1 MKEKRVANRYA
12 KALFDL
18 AVERNILEKIKADSE
33 LIYNVCLQNHEFILM
48 LRSPIIKESKKLLIL
63 KNVFEKSIN
72 EMSFKFLVIIT
83 RNRRESLIMDISEQ
97 FIEIYKKFK
106 NILSANLSTAV
117 EIDSEIRENIIRLLK
132 KHTKSEIELSEDT
145 NEELIGGFV
154 LSFDDKQYDA
164 SVLRQIKDLHKE
176 FDINIYEKGF

>member
-18 AVERNILEKIKADSE
+18 AVEKNILEKIKADSE
-33 LIYNVCLQNHEFILM
+33 LIYNVCRQNHEFILM

-83 RNRRESLIMDISEQ
+83 RNRREGLIMDISEQ

-106 NILSANLSTAV
+106 NILSANLTTAV
-117 EIDSEIRENIIRLLK
+117 EVDKEIRESIVRLLK
-132 KHTKSEIELSEDT
+132 KHTESKIELSEDI
-145 NEELIGGFV
+145 NEELMGGFV
-154 LSFDDKQYDA
+154 VSFDNKQYDT
-164 SVLRQIKDLHKE
+164 SILRQIKNLRKE
-176 FDINIYEKGF
+176 FDINLYEKGF